1 MKWWGLNRQAIYVEK
16 LKEKIDAQIVFIDI
30 IDSFV
35 KNQKKINIQIRV

>member
-1 MKWWGLNRQAIYVEK
+1 MMRSQSTSYMCKK

-35 KNQKKINIQIRV
+35 KNQKKK